1 LDEAKIKLNEA
12 GMASGKLLRQLIR
25 SGVEEDNT
33 SFRRIS
39 EAVIAEERQK
49 HHNLLANDLEKILY
63 GSDSLN
69 SSRKVSNLN
78 QNIPVD
84 KERGLPLV
92 ELKEPVRG
100 LEDVV
105 LADVNGNSFK
115 RILKEYNREEVL
127 RSWGM
132 RPVERVLFCGP
143 PGCGKTIS
151 AEALAFELNRPLCVI
166 RLDSVVSSYLGETS
180 ANLRKVF
187 DFIQSSPV
195 VALFDEFDAL
205 GKERADVAEHGE
217 LKRVVNTFLQML
229 DSFSGQSLIIAATNH
244 ESILDS
250 AIWRRFEE
258 ILVFEYPTVAQVKS
272 LLAIKLRGVRREFE
286 YTKQVTDLF
295 KNISHADI
303 ERILKRSIK
312 DMLLEGQEFLNLE
325 HIQIAL
331 KSEKARVKSLNKS
344 TTKKTAK

>member
-1 LDEAKIKLNEA
+1 
-12 GMASGKLLRQLIR
+12 MANGKLLRQLIK
-25 SGVEEDNT
+25 SGVNGDDAG
-33 SFRRIS
+33 FRRTS

-63 GSDSLN
+63 GTTSTDNNILAQAHM
-69 SSRKVSNLN
+69 LN
-78 QNIPVD
+78 QEIPID
-84 KERGLPLV
+84 KERGLPLLEV
-92 ELKEPVRG
+92 KKPIRG

-105 LADVNGNSFK
+105 LSDENREILK
-115 RILKEYNREEVL
+115 RILTEYNREDVL

-132 RPVERVLFCGP
+132 RPIERVLYCGP

-151 AEALAFELNRPLCVI
+151 AEALAYELNLPLCVI

-180 ANLRKVF
+180 SNLRKVF
-187 DFIQSSPV
+187 EFIKSSPV

-205 GKERADVAEHGE
+205 GKERSDIAEHGE

-229 DSFSGQSLIIAATNH
+229 DDFNGPSLIIAATNH
-244 ESILDS
+244 ENMLDS

-258 ILVFEYPTVAQVKS
+258 VLCFNYPTIPQIKN
-272 LLAIKLRGVRREFE
+272 LLEIKLRGVRREFE

-295 KNISHADI
+295 KSISHADI

-312 DMLLEGQEFLNLE
+312 DMILSGEEFLKVA
-325 HIQIAL
+325 HIKTAIKHE
-331 KSEKARVKSLNKS
+331 KSRKKSLSKASNNKAA
-344 TTKKTAK
+344 KK

>member
-1 LDEAKIKLNEA
+1 
-12 GMASGKLLRQLIR
+12 MASGKLLRQLIK
-25 SGVEEDNT
+25 SGVERDDKT
-33 SFRRIS
+33 FRSIS

-49 HHNLLANDLEKILY
+49 HHNLLANDLETILY
-63 GSDSLN
+63 GSKSLSA
-69 SSRKVSNLN
+69 SSKPSKLN
-78 QNIPVD
+78 QNIPID
-84 KERGLPLV
+84 KERGLPLL
-92 ELKEPVRG
+92 ELREPVRG
-100 LEDVV
+100 LDDVIHS
-105 LADVNGNSFK
+105 DTNRNSIK

-132 RPVERVLFCGP
+132 RPVERALFCGP

-151 AEALAFELNRPLCVI
+151 AEALAFELNRPLCII
-166 RLDSVVSSYLGETS
+166 RLDSVVSSFLGETS

-187 DFIQSSPV
+187 DFIKLSPV

-229 DSFSGQSLIIAATNH
+229 DDFSGPSLIVAATNH
-244 ESILDS
+244 EDILDS

-258 ILVFEYPTVAQVKS
+258 VLVFELPTVAQIKGVLS
-272 LLAIKLRGVRREFE
+272 IKLQGVRRNFE
-286 YTKQVTDLF
+286 YTKPIVDLF

-312 DMLLEGQEFLNLE
+312 DMLLDGEEFLNLE
-325 HIQIAL
+325 HIKNAL
-331 KSEKARVKSLNKS
+331 KDEKARKKSLIKS
-344 TTKKTAK
+344 ISRQPSK

>member
-1 LDEAKIKLNEA
+1 
-12 GMASGKLLRQLIR
+12 MASGKLLRQLIK
-25 SGVEEDNT
+25 SGVEGDDT
-33 SFRRIS
+33 GFRCIS

-63 GSDSLN
+63 GSDTLSP
-69 SSRKVSNLN
+69 SRKVSKLNLN

-84 KERGLPLV
+84 KERGLPLL

-105 LADVNGNSFK
+105 LGDTNRGAIK

-132 RPVERVLFCGP
+132 RPVERALFCGP

-151 AEALAFELNRPLCVI
+151 AEALAFELNRPLCIV

-187 DFIQSSPV
+187 DFIKLSPV

-205 GKERADVAEHGE
+205 GKERADAAEHGE

-229 DSFSGQSLIIAATNH
+229 DGFSGPSLIIAATNH
-244 ESILDS
+244 ENILDS

-258 ILVFEYPTVAQVKS
+258 VLAFEYPTVAQVKS
-272 LLAIKLRGVRREFE
+272 LLSIKLRGVRREFE

-295 KNISHADI
+295 KNTSHSDI

-312 DMLLEGQEFLNLE
+312 DMLLDGEEFLNLQ
-325 HIQIAL
+325 HVTNAL
-331 KSEKARVKSLNKS
+331 KDEKARKKSLMKS
-344 TTKKTAK
+344 STKKTAK

>member
-1 LDEAKIKLNEA
+1 
-12 GMASGKLLRQLIR
+12 MASGKLLRQLIK
-25 SGVEEDNT
+25 SGVEGDD
-33 SFRRIS
+33 SGFKRIS

-49 HHNLLANDLEKILY
+49 HHNLLANDLERILY
-63 GSDSLN
+63 GFDALD
-69 SSRKVSNLN
+69 SSRKTSKLCLAN
-78 QNIPVD
+78 NIPVD
-84 KERGLPLV
+84 KERGLPLL

-100 LEDVV
+100 LDDVV
-105 LADVNGNSFK
+105 LSDTNKGSIK
-115 RILKEYNREEVL
+115 RILKEYNKEEIL

-187 DFIQSSPV
+187 DFIESSPV

-205 GKERADVAEHGE
+205 GKERADAAEHGE

-229 DSFSGQSLIIAATNH
+229 DGFSGPSLIIAATNH
-244 ESILDS
+244 ENILDS

-258 ILVFEYPTVAQVKS
+258 VLSLEYPTVAQTKS
-272 LLAIKLRGVRREFE
+272 LLSIKLRGVRRDFE

-295 KNISHADI
+295 KKTSHADI

-312 DMLLEGQEFLNLE
+312 DMLLDGEEFLNLE
-325 HIQIAL
+325 HIRNAL
-331 KSEKARVKSLNKS
+331 KDEKARKKSLTKS
-344 TTKKTAK
+344 AIKKTAT

>member
-1 LDEAKIKLNEA
+1 
-12 GMASGKLLRQLIR
+12 MASGKLLRQLIK
-25 SGVEEDNT
+25 SGVEGDDT
-33 SFRRIS
+33 GFRRIS
-39 EAVIAEERQK
+39 EAVISEERQK

-63 GSDSLN
+63 GSDSLG
-69 SSRKVSNLN
+69 SSKKISNLN
-78 QNIPVD
+78 LNNNIPVD
-84 KERGLPLV
+84 KERGLPLL

-105 LADVNGNSFK
+105 LGDANRDSIK

-166 RLDSVVSSYLGETS
+166 RVDSVVSSYLGETS

-187 DFIQSSPV
+187 DFIESSPV

-205 GKERADVAEHGE
+205 GKERADIAEHGE

-229 DSFSGQSLIIAATNH
+229 DGFSGPSLVVAATNH
-244 ESILDS
+244 ENILDS
-250 AIWRRFEE
+250 AIWRRFEDV
-258 ILVFEYPTVAQVKS
+258 LAFEYPTVAQVKS
-272 LLAIKLRGVRREFE
+272 LLSIKLRGVRREFE
-286 YTKQVTDLF
+286 YTKPVIDLF
-295 KNISHADI
+295 KKTSHADI
-303 ERILKRSIK
+303 ERILIRSIK
-312 DMLLEGQEFLNLE
+312 DMLLNEEEFLNLE
-325 HIQIAL
+325 HIKNAL
-331 KSEKARVKSLNKS
+331 NDEKARKKSLMKS
-344 TTKKTAK
+344 TTKRTAK

>member
-1 LDEAKIKLNEA
+1 
-12 GMASGKLLRQLIR
+12 MASGKLLRQLIK
-25 SGVEEDNT
+25 SGVVGDENG
-33 SFRRIS
+33 FRRIS
-39 EAVIAEERQK
+39 EALIAEERQK
-49 HHNLLANDLEKILY
+49 HHNLLANDLERILY
-63 GSDSLN
+63 GSDSLD
-69 SSRKVSNLN
+69 SSKKASKLNLN
-78 QNIPVD
+78 KNIPVD
-84 KERGLPLV
+84 KERGLPLL

-100 LEDVV
+100 LDDIV
-105 LADVNGNSFK
+105 LGDVNKEIIK
-115 RILKEYNREEVL
+115 RVLKEYNREEIL

-151 AEALAFELNRPLCVI
+151 AEALAFELNMPLCII

-187 DFIQSSPV
+187 DFIQSYPV

-205 GKERADVAEHGE
+205 GKERADIAEHGE

-229 DSFSGQSLIIAATNH
+229 DGFNGQSLIIAATNH

-258 ILVFEYPTVAQVKS
+258 VLAFEYPTVIQIKN

-303 ERILKRSIK
+303 ERILRRAIK
-312 DMLLEGQEFLNLE
+312 DMLLDGEEFLKLE
-325 HIQIAL
+325 HIQNAL
-331 KSEKARVKSLNKS
+331 KNEKARKKSLTKS
-344 TTKKTAK
+344 STVKVHR

>member
-1 LDEAKIKLNEA
+1 
-12 GMASGKLLRQLIR
+12 MASGKLLRQLIK
-25 SGVEEDNT
+25 SGVDKDDAG
-33 SFRRIS
+33 FMRIS
-39 EAVIAEERQK
+39 EALIAEERQK

-63 GSDSLN
+63 GSNSL
-69 SSRKVSNLN
+69 SGSKKVTQLSLK

-84 KERGLPLV
+84 KERGLPLL

-100 LEDVV
+100 LDDVI
-105 LADVNGNSFK
+105 LGDTNKESIK

-143 PGCGKTIS
+143 PGCGKTVS
-151 AEALAFELNRPLCVI
+151 AEALAFELNRPLCIV

-229 DSFSGQSLIIAATNH
+229 DGFSGQSLIVAATNH
-244 ESILDS
+244 ENMLDS
-250 AIWRRFEE
+250 AIWRRFEDV
-258 ILVFEYPTVAQVKS
+258 LAFEYPTVVQIKD
-272 LLAIKLRGVRREFE
+272 LLGIKLRGVRREFE
-286 YTKQVTDLF
+286 YTKQVTGLF
-295 KNISHADI
+295 KNTSHADI
-303 ERILKRSIK
+303 ERILKRAIK
-312 DMLLEGQEFLNLE
+312 DMLLDGEEFLKLE
-325 HIQIAL
+325 HIQNAL
-331 KSEKARVKSLNKS
+331 KNEKARKKSLTKS
-344 TTKKTAK
+344 ISKKTSKQ